1 MESFSTQIPFKV
13 TGLDELSKKVIPGE
27 EDSGLSTLR
36 GCTENERQK
45 MTEQVWP
52 TRQAKAKKTLYFEV
66 KEKMGQLSQG
76 QTHVHS
82 MLHTSV

>member
-1 MESFSTQIPFKV
+1 MSSLRKR
-13 TGLDELSKKVIPGE
+13 VIPGE

-36 GCTENERQK
+36 GCTEKRTKQE
-45 MTEQVWP
+45 WP
-52 TRQAKAKKTLYFEV
+52 MRQAKAKKKKKSHFEV

-82 MLHTSV
+82 MVHTPV

>member
-1 MESFSTQIPFKV
+1 MSSPRKLSLEKRTQAWAHLEV
-13 TGLDELSKKVIPGE
+13 VQ
-27 EDSGLSTLR
+27 R
-36 GCTENERQK
+36 NERQK

-52 TRQAKAKKTLYFEV
+52 TRQAKAQKTLYFEV